1 MNVLNVVFSIIYGV
15 VIAALSFYISSRFE
29 ESKFRT
35 ITTMIAIGGA
45 GLLVNLFSSIVP
57 IAVAMVLAAVVLAF
71 MGYLIFWFAKNG
83 SSAIEVLA
91 FTVMSFLLSLVG
103 KAAAVRC
110 IDTLWP
116 RPIVG
121 VITALP
127 TALFIVSVGIYIAS
141 ALWFKA
147 EMEEIE
153 EFCDDDEDE
162 DEEYDDE
169 EGGEFNEATCEA

>member
-121 VITALP
+121 LIIAALP

-141 ALWFKA
+141 ALWFRA

-153 EFCDDDEDE
+153 EFCDDDE